1 MLPGTFALLVASL
14 PVPALHGLHGAG
26 PLGDAGVS
34 AACVAVKGE
43 ARSNG
48 YGFKHV
54 VVLTSSC
61 AKIADCA
68 VSTDVNPK
76 VEKVE
81 VAPKATVEVITWFDS
96 PSSAFVPNVQCTVR
110 K

>member
-1 MLPGTFALLVASL
+1 MSPWTFALLAASL
-14 PVPALHGLHGAG
+14 PAPAAAVGADAVADAGGAG
-26 PLGDAGVS
+26 

-48 YGFKHV
+48 YGWKHV

-61 AKIADCA
+61 AKTADCS
-68 VSTDVNPK
+68 VSTDVNPQ
-76 VEKVE
+76 VTKVE
-81 VAPKATVEVITWFDS
+81 VAPKATVEVVTWFDS
-96 PSSAFVPNVQCTVR
+96 PSSAFVPKVQCTVR

>member
-1 MLPGTFALLVASL
+1 MLSETFALLVAAAAAAGSD
-14 PVPALHGLHGAG
+14 AG
-26 PLGDAGVS
+26 PPSS

-48 YGFKHV
+48 YGWKHV

-61 AKIADCA
+61 AKIADCSVA
-68 VSTDVNPK
+68 TDVNPK
-76 VEKVE
+76 ATKVE
-81 VAPKATVEVITWFDS
+81 VAPKATVEVVTWFDS